1 MLTLLVIAAL
11 YALLRPAPY
20 DEALDLMHQELEA

>member
-11 YALLRPAPY
+11 YTLLRPAPY
-20 DEALDLMHQELEA
+20 DARLDAAHREVA